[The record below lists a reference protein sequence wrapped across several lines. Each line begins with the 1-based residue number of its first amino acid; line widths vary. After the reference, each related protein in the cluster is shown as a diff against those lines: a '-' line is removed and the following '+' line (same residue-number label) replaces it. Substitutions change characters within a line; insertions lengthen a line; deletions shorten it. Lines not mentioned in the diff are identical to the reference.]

1 MSGTGLKACPVGS
14 LWDLA
19 LWDLALWDLALGC
32 PVGSGR
38 GIWLWDA
45 LWDLRVLALRAV
57 LL

>member
-14 LWDLA
+14 